1 MKLKVISLG
10 SLMLLATSCYGPD
23 RQALGTMVG
32 AHVGGEIGGMIGG
45 RHGGFMGDVFGT
57 ILGSV
62 AGAAVGNAVT
72 APHEEKVVVVRERD
86 YDYEDSH
93 DYDVITRQGQ
103 PSYEHSH
110 ATEVRK
116 STEILNGLSVR
127 NLRFVDSGRNRVI
140 NSDETC
146 QLLFEVHNEGKQ
158 IARNITPLV
167 YEVNKMRHIYISSP
181 AVISKLAPGEY
192 VTYTISIRS
201 GKHLPEGTATF
212 SIELSDENGTCVPCR
227 EFDIPTAR

>member
-1 MKLKVISLG
+1 MKLNVILCSSL
-10 SLMLLATSCYGPD
+10 LLICTSCYGPD

-32 AHVGGEIGGMIGG
+32 AHIGGEVGGMIGA

-62 AGAAVGNAVT
+62 AGAAVGHAVT
-72 APHEEKVVVVRERD
+72 APPEERVVVVRERD
-86 YDYEDSH
+86 YPAEDW
-93 DYDVITRQGQ
+93 DYDVTTRQSR
-103 PSYEHSH
+103 PTYEHSH
-110 ATEVRK
+110 GSEVRRNM
-116 STEILNGLSVR
+116 EILEGLSVR

-158 IARNITPLV
+158 TAHNITPLV

-181 AVISKLAPGEY
+181 AVISRLAPGEY

-201 GKHLPEGTATF
+201 DKKLPEGTATF
-212 SIELSDENGTCVPCR
+212 SIELSDEQGTCVPCR